1 MKIMKLDLNLDLSKI
16 DEKFLITDPTPE
28 QLQFYNNAMMEWQK
42 EQKGEKPAKPTNK
55 ITPDKLVSNILEISL
70 HSTRP
75 QGNKEVLKRTQ
86 TIIDCLENAIEGIS
100 TIGIDDFKYLRSA
113 FDKADKWNNNKD
125 TADLIL
131 AVDELLNKA
140 QEVDI

>member
-1 MKIMKLDLNLDLSKI
+1 MKIMKLDLNLDISKVN
-16 DEKFLITDPTPE
+16 EKFLITDPTPE
-28 QLQFYNNAMMEWQK
+28 QSQFYNNAMLEWQK
-42 EQKGEKPAKPTNK
+42 DQKGERPEKPINK
-55 ITPDKLVSNILEISL
+55 ITPAKLASNILEISL
-70 HSTRP
+70 HSTKP

-86 TIIDCLENAIEGIS
+86 AIIGCLENAIKGIS